1 MMEKLQLE
9 QYNTRKKKLRAIL
22 VMGIPAMFENILQTL
37 VGFVDTLFVSKVSL
51 DAVTAVSIAN
61 AIIAI
66 YMAIFMAI
74 GVGASSLIARY
85 LGADNISKARQTAR
99 QSTILALVSGIFF
112 GLATQFFAEHMLRVM
127 GAGEAIVELGAV
139 YLRIVGIPAFFISL
153 TMVLASVIRATGNTT
168 TPLKIS
174 FILNIIHIGLD
185 YIFII
190 VLDGGVAGAAYATVL
205 IRIVNSI
212 WLYQAVQKTALR
224 FSWRSPNDATLL
236 QQLLAL
242 ATPAALERLIM
253 RVGQIVYFG
262 LIIKIGA
269 DTYAAHMIAE
279 NIEAFTFMP
288 GYGMAVVATTFVGAS
303 IGAKRM
309 KEAFEYGV
317 LSTVVTIVVMS
328 VLGVLMF
335 IFCPWMARWFT
346 DDPVV
351 IDQIVTALRIDAFAQ
366 PAVAMSFV
374 LAGALQGAGDTK
386 TPMYATAVGMW
397 GLRIVGVYVLGI
409 TLDMGIAGVW
419 LALLIDLYVRSIFL
433 WFQFRRKTLRGI

>member
-99 QSTILALVSGIFF
+99 QSTILALVSGILF

-139 YLRIVGIPAFFISL
+139 YLRIVGIPALFISL

-212 WLYQAVQKTALR
+212 WLYQAVQKTALH

-253 RVGQIVYFG
+253 RVGQVVYFG

-303 IGAKRM
+303 IGAKRR

-409 TLDMGIAGVW
+409 TLNMGIAGVW

>member
-37 VGFVDTLFVSKVSL
+37 VGFVDTLFVSRVSL

-85 LGADNISKARQTAR
+85 LGADNISKARQTAK
-99 QSTILALVSGIFF
+99 QSTILALVSGILF

-253 RVGQIVYFG
+253 RVGQVVYFG

-335 IFCPWMARWFT
+335 IFCPWMAHWFT

-409 TLDMGIAGVW
+409 TLNMGIAGVW

>member
-1 MMEKLQLE
+1 MEKLQLE

-99 QSTILALVSGIFF
+99 QSTILALVSGILF

-139 YLRIVGIPAFFISL
+139 YLRIVGIPALFISL

-212 WLYQAVQKTALR
+212 WLYQAVQKTALH

-253 RVGQIVYFG
+253 RVGQVVYFG

-303 IGAKRM
+303 IGAKRR

-409 TLDMGIAGVW
+409 TLNMGIAGVW

>member
-37 VGFVDTLFVSKVSL
+37 VGFVDTLFVSRVSL

-85 LGADNISKARQTAR
+85 LGADNISKARQTAK
-99 QSTILALVSGIFF
+99 QSTILALVSGILF

-139 YLRIVGIPAFFISL
+139 YLRIVGIPALFISL

-253 RVGQIVYFG
+253 RVGQVVYFG

-335 IFCPWMARWFT
+335 IFCPWMAHWFT

-409 TLDMGIAGVW
+409 TLNMGIAGVW

>member
-1 MMEKLQLE
+1 MEKLQLE

-85 LGADNISKARQTAR
+85 LGADNISKARQTAK
-99 QSTILALVSGIFF
+99 QSTILALVSGILF

-236 QQLLAL
+236 QQL
-242 ATPAALERLIM
+242 
-253 RVGQIVYFG
+253 
-262 LIIKIGA
+262 
-269 DTYAAHMIAE
+269 
-279 NIEAFTFMP
+279 
-288 GYGMAVVATTFVGAS
+288 
-303 IGAKRM
+303 
-309 KEAFEYGV
+309 
-317 LSTVVTIVVMS
+317 
-328 VLGVLMF
+328 
-335 IFCPWMARWFT
+335 
-346 DDPVV
+346 
-351 IDQIVTALRIDAFAQ
+351 
-366 PAVAMSFV
+366 
-374 LAGALQGAGDTK
+374 
-386 TPMYATAVGMW
+386 
-397 GLRIVGVYVLGI
+397 
-409 TLDMGIAGVW
+409 
-419 LALLIDLYVRSIFL
+419 
-433 WFQFRRKTLRGI
+433 

>member
-1 MMEKLQLE
+1 MEKLQLE

-85 LGADNISKARQTAR
+85 LGADNISKARQTAK
-99 QSTILALVSGIFF
+99 QSTILALVSGILF

-253 RVGQIVYFG
+253 RVGQVVYFG

-335 IFCPWMARWFT
+335 IFCPWMAHWFT

-409 TLDMGIAGVW
+409 TLNMGIAGVW

>member
-1 MMEKLQLE
+1 MEKLQLE

-85 LGADNISKARQTAR
+85 LGADDISKARQTAK
-99 QSTILALVSGIFF
+99 QSTILALVSGILF

-224 FSWRSPNDATLL
+224 FSWRSPNDATLM

-253 RVGQIVYFG
+253 RVGQVVYFG

-269 DTYAAHMIAE
+269 NTYAAHMIAE

-309 KEAFEYGV
+309 KEAFEYGL

>member
-1 MMEKLQLE
+1 MEKLQLE

-85 LGADNISKARQTAR
+85 LGADNISKARQTAK
-99 QSTILALVSGIFF
+99 QSTILALVSGILF

-127 GAGEAIVELGAV
+127 GAGETIVELGVV
-139 YLRIVGIPAFFISL
+139 YLRIVGIPALFISL

-212 WLYQAVQKTALR
+212 WLYQAVQKTALH

-253 RVGQIVYFG
+253 RVGQVAYFG

-397 GLRIVGVYVLGI
+397 GTHCRCVCTRYHTQYGHCRCLARII
-409 TLDMGIAGVW
+409 N
-419 LALLIDLYVRSIFL
+419 
-433 WFQFRRKTLRGI
+433 

>member
-85 LGADNISKARQTAR
+85 LGADNISKARQTAK
-99 QSTILALVSGIFF
+99 QSTILALVSGILF

-253 RVGQIVYFG
+253 RVGQVVYFG

-335 IFCPWMARWFT
+335 IFCPWMAHWFT

-409 TLDMGIAGVW
+409 TLNMGIAGVW